1 MLYLLTPLNGSKI
14 LYFFSFPPYCL
25 NTLETLENKGVYFC
39 SFLSQKK
46 KNLKSIFTL
55 SIHIHFGFL
64 IHEFM
69 IFSLSKSK
77 THSPCLLEEIR
88 MACLTKAN
96 TLSFFIIIINVNGR
110 LSACFCVQKC
120 ILRKCDVLLLNCFIS
135 LTLTPCQYILASFFS
150 SPIKIHPYL

>member
-1 MLYLLTPLNGSKI
+1 
-14 LYFFSFPPYCL
+14 
-25 NTLETLENKGVYFC
+25 
-39 SFLSQKK
+39 
-46 KNLKSIFTL
+46 
-55 SIHIHFGFL
+55 
-64 IHEFM
+64 M

-150 SPIKIHPYL
+150 SPKQNPSVPVSILYAKRLLCVWTSVQCCTDIKGESLFCFPLVAFTPSAFLSFTQVCAKKGRRLFLKKC